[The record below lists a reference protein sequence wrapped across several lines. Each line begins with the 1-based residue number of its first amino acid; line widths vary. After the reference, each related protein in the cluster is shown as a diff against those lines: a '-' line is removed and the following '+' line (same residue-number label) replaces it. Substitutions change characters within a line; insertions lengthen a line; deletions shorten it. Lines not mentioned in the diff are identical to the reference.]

1 MKRITYLFTLAFSF
15 MVLFSS
21 CRETKEERIEEDMEH
36 VGDEIERDAE
46 ELGNDIERGAENVGN
61 EIEEG
66 AENVEREVHEETHDP
81 VDDH

>member
-1 MKRITYLFTLAFSF
+1 MKRITYLFTLAFSM

-21 CRETKEERIEEDMEH
+21 CRETKEERIEENMEQVGEDMER
-36 VGDEIERDAE
+36 EAE

-66 AENVEREVHEETHDP
+66 AENVEREIEEETNEP
-81 VDDH
+81 VDDY